1 MTVNTPEQTQA
12 QIPDQ
17 PLTPMVRPILFTLG
31 LVRDW
36 GLYMPHLL
44 RLARKHGAGI
54 HVLETGA
61 PAGTGTFT
69 ASTINNTPAE
79 LVGKPSSI
87 NDDPYPSEP
96 VQGDRLT
103 SSDTTDPK
111 NLNLAWPDVVASTA
125 QMNEFVSALVDYFRA
140 AGFTAAGE
148 WLPDFDHSQLA
159 EYAQRI
165 GAQVIAIPKGG
176 FLSSL
181 FQGFQAGELEEQGFE
196 VVLLEEISQTDL
208 DKLKAANELIAE
220 QNRAEVS
227 R

>member
-1 MTVNTPEQTQA
+1 MTANTQ
-12 QIPDQ
+12 QIPEEARSAI
-17 PLTPMVRPILFTLG
+17 VRPILFTLG

-61 PAGTGTFT
+61 PAGTGTFS

-79 LVGKPSSI
+79 LVGKPTSI
-87 NDDPYPSEP
+87 NDDPYPTEAET
-96 VQGDRLT
+96 GDRLT

-140 AGFTAAGE
+140 AGFKAAGE
-148 WLPDFDHSQLA
+148 WLPDFDHLQLA
-159 EYAQRI
+159 EYAHRI
-165 GAQVIAIPKGG
+165 GAHVIAIPKGG

-181 FQGFQAGELEEQGFE
+181 FQGFQAGELEGQGFE
-196 VVLLEEISQTDL
+196 VVLLEEISQADL
-208 DKLKAANELIAE
+208 DKLKGANELIAE

-227 R
+227 

>member
-1 MTVNTPEQTQA
+1 MTANAQQKMPEEA
-12 QIPDQ
+12 RA
-17 PLTPMVRPILFTLG
+17 PMLRPILFTLG

-44 RLARKHGAGI
+44 RVARKHGSGI

-87 NDDPYPSEP
+87 NDDPYPTEP
-96 VQGDRLT
+96 APGDRLT
-103 SSDTTDPK
+103 SGDSTDPK

-148 WLPDFDHSQLA
+148 WLPDFDHSQLT
-159 EYAQRI
+159 EYAHRI

-181 FQGFQAGELEEQGFE
+181 FQGFQAGELEKQGFE

-208 DKLKAANELIAE
+208 DKLKAANTLVAE
-220 QNRAEVS
+220 QNRVEVS
-227 R
+227 

>member
-1 MTVNTPEQTQA
+1 MTASLQQQIPEETQA
-12 QIPDQ
+12 AS
-17 PLTPMVRPILFTLG
+17 TRPILFTLG

-44 RLARKHGAGI
+44 RVARKHGAGI

-79 LVGKPSSI
+79 LVGKPNSI
-87 NDDPYPSEP
+87 NDDPYPTEP
-96 VQGDRLT
+96 VPGDRLN
-103 SSDTTDPK
+103 SSDSTDPK
-111 NLNLAWPDVVASTA
+111 SLNLAWPDVVASTA

-148 WLPDFDHSQLA
+148 WLPEFDHSQLA
-159 EYAQRI
+159 EYAHRI
-165 GAQVIAIPKGG
+165 GARVIAIPKAG

-220 QNRAEVS
+220 QRRAEVS
-227 R
+227 

>member
-1 MTVNTPEQTQA
+1 MTANMQHTPNEA
-12 QIPDQ
+12 RV
-17 PLTPMVRPILFTLG
+17 PMARPILFTLG

-44 RLARKHGAGI
+44 RVARKHGSGI

-79 LVGKPSSI
+79 LIGKPSSI
-87 NDDPYPSEP
+87 NDDPYPTEP
-96 VQGDRLT
+96 APSDRLT
-103 SSDTTDPK
+103 LSNSSDSTDPK

-159 EYAQRI
+159 EYAHRI

-208 DKLKAANELIAE
+208 EKLKGANTLVAE

-227 R
+227 

>member
-1 MTVNTPEQTQA
+1 MTANA
-12 QIPDQ
+12 QQ
-17 PLTPMVRPILFTLG
+17 KMLEEARAPMARPILFTLG

-44 RLARKHGAGI
+44 RVARKHGSGI

-87 NDDPYPSEP
+87 NDDPYPTEP
-96 VQGDRLT
+96 APSDRLT
-103 SSDTTDPK
+103 LSNSSDSTDPK

-159 EYAQRI
+159 EYAHRI

-208 DKLKAANELIAE
+208 DKLKAANTLVAE

-227 R
+227 

>member
-1 MTVNTPEQTQA
+1 MTANAPERIPNQA
-12 QIPDQ
+12 RAPS
-17 PLTPMVRPILFTLG
+17 VKPILFTLG

-44 RLARKHGAGI
+44 RVARKYGSGI

-87 NDDPYPSEP
+87 NDDPYPTKSP
-96 VQGDRLT
+96 SGDHLT
-103 SSDTTDPK
+103 SSDSTDPK
-111 NLNLAWPDVVASTA
+111 NVNLAWPDVVASTA

-176 FLSSL
+176 FLSGL

-196 VVLLEEISQTDL
+196 VVLLEEISQADL
-208 DKLKAANELIAE
+208 DKLKGAIELVAE

-227 R
+227 

>member
-1 MTVNTPEQTQA
+1 MTANLQQ
-12 QIPDQ
+12 QIPEE
-17 PLTPMVRPILFTLG
+17 TRAASIRPILLTLG

-44 RLARKHGAGI
+44 RVARKHGAGI

-69 ASTINNTPAE
+69 ASTINNAPAE

-87 NDDPYPSEP
+87 NDDPYPAEP
-96 VQGDRLT
+96 APGDRLT
-103 SSDTTDPK
+103 SSDSTDPK

-148 WLPDFDHSQLA
+148 WLPEFDHSQLA
-159 EYAQRI
+159 EYAHRI
-165 GAQVIAIPKGG
+165 GAQVIAIPKAG

-196 VVLLEEISQTDL
+196 VVMLKEISQTDL
-208 DKLKAANELIAE
+208 NKLKAANELIAE

-227 R
+227 

>member
-1 MTVNTPEQTQA
+1 
-12 QIPDQ
+12 
-17 PLTPMVRPILFTLG
+17 
-31 LVRDW
+31 
-36 GLYMPHLL
+36 MPHLL
-44 RLARKHGAGI
+44 RVARKHGSGI

-96 VQGDRLT
+96 VQVDRLT
-103 SSDTTDPK
+103 SSDSTDPK

-159 EYAQRI
+159 EYAHRI
-165 GAQVIAIPKGG
+165 GAQVIAIPKAG

-220 QNRAEVS
+220 QRRAEVS
-227 R
+227 

>member
-1 MTVNTPEQTQA
+1 MTANLQQ
-12 QIPDQ
+12 QIPEE
-17 PLTPMVRPILFTLG
+17 TRAASIRPILLTLG

-44 RLARKHGAGI
+44 RVARKHGAGI

-87 NDDPYPSEP
+87 NDDPYPAEP
-96 VQGDRLT
+96 APGDRLT
-103 SSDTTDPK
+103 SSDSTDPK

-148 WLPDFDHSQLA
+148 WLPEFDHSQLA
-159 EYAQRI
+159 EYAHRI
-165 GAQVIAIPKGG
+165 GAQVIAIPKAG

-196 VVLLEEISQTDL
+196 VVMLKEISQTDL
-208 DKLKAANELIAE
+208 NKLKAANELIAE

-227 R
+227 

>member
-1 MTVNTPEQTQA
+1 MTANAQE
-12 QIPDQ
+12 QIPNKARA
-17 PLTPMVRPILFTLG
+17 PMEKPILFTLG

-36 GLYMPHLL
+36 GLFMPHLP
-44 RLARKHGAGI
+44 RVARKHGAGI

-87 NDDPYPSEP
+87 NDDPYPAEP
-96 VQGDRLT
+96 ETGDRLT
-103 SSDTTDPK
+103 SSDSTDPK
-111 NLNLAWPDVVASTA
+111 NVNLAWPDVVASTA

-159 EYAQRI
+159 EYAHRI
-165 GAQVIAIPKGG
+165 GAQVIAIPKAG

-181 FQGFQAGELEEQGFE
+181 FQGFQAGELEKQGFE

-220 QNRAEVS
+220 QIRADVS
-227 R
+227 

>member
-1 MTVNTPEQTQA
+1 MNTNA
-12 QIPDQ
+12 QHKPDATRA
-17 PLTPMVRPILFTLG
+17 PTVRPILFTLG

-44 RLARKHGAGI
+44 RVARKHGAGI

-69 ASTINNTPAE
+69 ASTINNTPAA
-79 LVGKPSSI
+79 LLGKPSSI
-87 NDDPYPSEP
+87 FDDPYPAEP
-96 VQGDRLT
+96 ESDDRLV
-103 SSDTTDPK
+103 SSEMTDPK

-165 GAQVIAIPKGG
+165 GSQVIAIPKGS

-196 VVLLEEISQTDL
+196 VILLEEISQTDL
-208 DKLKAANELIAE
+208 DKLKAANEMIAE
-220 QNRAEVS
+220 QKRAEVS
-227 R
+227 

>member
-1 MTVNTPEQTQA
+1 MTANA
-12 QIPDQ
+12 QQ
-17 PLTPMVRPILFTLG
+17 KMLEEARAPMARPILFTLG

-44 RLARKHGAGI
+44 RVARKHGSGI

-87 NDDPYPSEP
+87 NDDPYPTEP
-96 VQGDRLT
+96 APSDRLT
-103 SSDTTDPK
+103 LSNSSDSTDPK

-148 WLPDFDHSQLA
+148 WLPDFDHSQLT
-159 EYAQRI
+159 EYAHRI

-208 DKLKAANELIAE
+208 DKLKAANTLVAE

-227 R
+227 

>member
-1 MTVNTPEQTQA
+1 MTANAQHAREQARTPT
-12 QIPDQ
+12 
-17 PLTPMVRPILFTLG
+17 LRPILFTLG

-44 RLARKHGAGI
+44 RVARKHGSGI

-69 ASTINNTPAE
+69 ASTINNTPAA

-87 NDDPYPSEP
+87 NDDPYPAEPEADGRLSSSEM
-96 VQGDRLT
+96 
-103 SSDTTDPK
+103 TDPK

-159 EYAQRI
+159 EYAHRI

-176 FLSSL
+176 FLSGL
-181 FQGFQAGELEEQGFE
+181 FQNFQAGELEQQGFE
-196 VVLLEEISQTDL
+196 VVMLEEISQTDL
-208 DKLKAANELIAE
+208 DNLKAANELIAE

-227 R
+227 

>member
-1 MTVNTPEQTQA
+1 MTVNA
-12 QIPDQ
+12 QEMPDD
-17 PLTPMVRPILFTLG
+17 PRAPMVRPILFTLG

-69 ASTINNTPAE
+69 AITINNTPAE

-103 SSDTTDPK
+103 LSDTTDPK

>member
-1 MTVNTPEQTQA
+1 MTANAHQHTLDEARAPA
-12 QIPDQ
+12 I
-17 PLTPMVRPILFTLG
+17 RPILFTLG

-44 RLARKHGAGI
+44 RVARKHGAGI

-69 ASTINNTPAE
+69 ASTINNTPAD

-87 NDDPYPSEP
+87 NDDPYPAQPEP
-96 VQGDRLT
+96 DGRLT
-103 SSDTTDPK
+103 SSGLSDPK

-125 QMNEFVSALVDYFRA
+125 QMNEFVSALVDYS
-140 AGFTAAGE
+140 
-148 WLPDFDHSQLA
+148 H
-159 EYAQRI
+159 RI
-165 GAQVIAIPKGG
+165 GARVIAIPKGG

-181 FQGFQAGELEEQGFE
+181 FQGFQAGQLEEQGFE

-227 R
+227 

>member
-1 MTVNTPEQTQA
+1 MTANLQQ
-12 QIPDQ
+12 QIPEE
-17 PLTPMVRPILFTLG
+17 TRAASIRPILFTLG

-44 RLARKHGAGI
+44 RVARKHGSGI

-96 VQGDRLT
+96 VQVDRLT
-103 SSDTTDPK
+103 SSDSTDPK

-159 EYAQRI
+159 EYAHRI
-165 GAQVIAIPKGG
+165 GAQVIAIPKAG

-220 QNRAEVS
+220 QRRAEVS
-227 R
+227 

>member
-1 MTVNTPEQTQA
+1 MTANMQHTPNEA
-12 QIPDQ
+12 RV
-17 PLTPMVRPILFTLG
+17 PMARPILFTLG

-44 RLARKHGAGI
+44 RVARKHGSGI

-87 NDDPYPSEP
+87 NDDPYPTEP
-96 VQGDRLT
+96 APSDRLT
-103 SSDTTDPK
+103 LSNSSDSTDPK

-159 EYAQRI
+159 EYAHRI
-165 GAQVIAIPKGG
+165 GAQVIAFPKGG

-208 DKLKAANELIAE
+208 EKLKGANTLVAE

-227 R
+227 

>member
-1 MTVNTPEQTQA
+1 MTSNTYQHG
-12 QIPDQ
+12 PDG
-17 PLTPMVRPILFTLG
+17 TRAPMAKPILFTLG

-44 RLARKHGAGI
+44 RVARKHGSGI

-69 ASTINNTPAE
+69 VSTINNTPTE

-87 NDDPYPSEP
+87 NDDLYPSEP
-96 VQGDRLT
+96 VQVDRLNT
-103 SSDTTDPK
+103 RDLTDTK
-111 NLNLAWPDVVASTA
+111 SLNLAWPDVVASTA

-148 WLPDFDHSQLA
+148 WLPEFDHSQLA

-165 GAQVIAIPKGG
+165 GARVIAIPKVG
-176 FLSSL
+176 FLSGL
-181 FQGFQAGELEEQGFE
+181 FQGFQAGELEQQGFE
-196 VVLLEEISQTDL
+196 VILLEEISQTDL

-227 R
+227 

>member
-1 MTVNTPEQTQA
+1 MTVNA
-12 QIPDQ
+12 QEMPDN
-17 PLTPMVRPILFTLG
+17 PRAPMVRPILFTLG

-103 SSDTTDPK
+103 LSDTTDPK

>member
-1 MTVNTPEQTQA
+1 MTANAQQKMPEEA
-12 QIPDQ
+12 RA
-17 PLTPMVRPILFTLG
+17 PMLRPILFTLG

-44 RLARKHGAGI
+44 RVARKHGSGI

-87 NDDPYPSEP
+87 NDDPYPTEP
-96 VQGDRLT
+96 APGDRLT
-103 SSDTTDPK
+103 SGDSTNPK

-148 WLPDFDHSQLA
+148 WLPDFDHSQLT
-159 EYAQRI
+159 EYAHRI

-181 FQGFQAGELEEQGFE
+181 FQGFQAGELEQQGFE

-208 DKLKAANELIAE
+208 DKLKAANTLVAE
-220 QNRAEVS
+220 QNRVEVS
-227 R
+227 

>member
-1 MTVNTPEQTQA
+1 MTANTQQHTPDETQA
-12 QIPDQ
+12 S
-17 PLTPMVRPILFTLG
+17 MVKPILFTLG

-44 RLARKHGAGI
+44 RVARKH
-54 HVLETGA
+54 GA

-69 ASTINNTPAE
+69 ASTINNTPVA

-87 NDDPYPSEP
+87 FDDPYPTEP
-96 VQGDRLT
+96 EPGDRLT
-103 SSDTTDPK
+103 SSDLRDPK

-125 QMNEFVSALVDYFRA
+125 QMNEFVSALLDYFRA
-140 AGFTAAGE
+140 AGFKAAGE

-159 EYAQRI
+159 EYAHRI
-165 GAQVIAIPKGG
+165 GAHVIAIPKAG
-176 FLSSL
+176 FFSSL
-181 FQGFQAGELEEQGFE
+181 FQNLQAGELEQQGFE

-208 DKLKAANELIAE
+208 DKLKAGNDLAS

-227 R
+227 

>member
-1 MTVNTPEQTQA
+1 MTANMQEPTPNEA
-12 QIPDQ
+12 RV
-17 PLTPMVRPILFTLG
+17 PMVKPILFTLG

-44 RLARKHGAGI
+44 RVARKHGSGI

-87 NDDPYPSEP
+87 NDDPYPTEP
-96 VQGDRLT
+96 APDDRLA
-103 SSDTTDPK
+103 SSDMTDPK

-159 EYAQRI
+159 EYAHRI

-176 FLSSL
+176 FFSSL
-181 FQGFQAGELEEQGFE
+181 FQGFQAGELDGQGFE

-208 DKLKAANELIAE
+208 EKLKGANDLMAE
-220 QNRAEVS
+220 QNHEEVG
-227 R
+227 

>member
-1 MTVNTPEQTQA
+1 MSANTQEQMSEETRA
-12 QIPDQ
+12 PI
-17 PLTPMVRPILFTLG
+17 VRPILFTLG
-31 LVRDW
+31 LVRVW

-44 RLARKHGAGI
+44 RVARMHGSGI

-61 PAGTGTFT
+61 PPGTGTFT

-79 LVGKPSSI
+79 LIGKPSSI
-87 NDDPYPSEP
+87 NDDPYPSESEP
-96 VQGDRLT
+96 GDRLT
-103 SSDTTDPK
+103 SSNSTDPK
-111 NLNLAWPDVVASTA
+111 NVNLAWPDVVASTV

-159 EYAQRI
+159 EYAHRI

-181 FQGFQAGELEEQGFE
+181 FQGFQAGELERQGFE

-208 DKLKAANELIAE
+208 DKLKAANELFAE

-227 R
+227 

>member
-1 MTVNTPEQTQA
+1 MTTNAHQHTLDEARAPA
-12 QIPDQ
+12 I
-17 PLTPMVRPILFTLG
+17 RPILFTLG

-44 RLARKHGAGI
+44 RVARKHGAGI

-87 NDDPYPSEP
+87 NDDPYPAESEP
-96 VQGDRLT
+96 DGRFT
-103 SSDTTDPK
+103 SSDSTDPK

-148 WLPDFDHSQLA
+148 WLPEFEHSQLA

-181 FQGFQAGELEEQGFE
+181 FQGFQAGELEGQGFE

-208 DKLKAANELIAE
+208 DKLKAANEMIAE
-220 QNRAEVS
+220 QRRAEVS
-227 R
+227 